1 MSSFAL
7 KLIAY
12 ILMIID
18 HCTVAFKWS
27 NELRCIS
34 RISFPIFAYLI
45 SEGCK
50 YTKDFKIYILRLL
63 ICAFTSHIICV
74 VMGGEVFLQNGM
86 NVLFTFSSAC
96 IGIYIFQMLKKNQNT
111 VFIKYWIIFA
121 VMIFAEFFRFD
132 YGFIGVGLVFLFY
145 ICKNKKCCII
155 SIILFIVIKYWYFIF
170 IILYGFLNGIIL
182 DIIEN
187 QKVIHNICS
196 ALFTFLSSLFIY
208 FYNGKRGF
216 YLKYLFYFLY
226 PSHIF
231 IILAFTKI

>member
-1 MSSFAL
+1 
-7 KLIAY
+7 
-12 ILMIID
+12 MIID

-96 IGIYIFQMLKKNQNT
+96 IGIYIFQMLKKKS
-111 VFIKYWIIFA
+111 KY
-121 VMIFAEFFRFD
+121 
-132 YGFIGVGLVFLFY
+132 
-145 ICKNKKCCII
+145 
-155 SIILFIVIKYWYFIF
+155 
-170 IILYGFLNGIIL
+170 GIYKIL
-182 DIIEN
+182 DYF
-187 QKVIHNICS
+187 CS
-196 ALFTFLSSLFIY
+196 HDFC
-208 FYNGKRGF
+208 G
-216 YLKYLFYFLY
+216 
-226 PSHIF
+226 IF
-231 IILAFTKI
+231 